1 MKNLLILKQTRGRD
15 RAGGQDQAAGGSVG
29 GACEK
34 DDMAVAARANV
45 LALLNERPNV
55 SVGASVAKAILQ

>member
-1 MKNLLILKQTRGRD
+1 MRSVS
-15 RAGGQDQAAGGSVG
+15 RAGGQDQAAGGSVS

-45 LALLNERPNV
+45 RASLNEKLNV
-55 SVGASVAKAILQ
+55 SDGASVAKATLQ